1 MAKALVA
8 ARLGFRRLFSISAFT
23 PPPAAAPP
31 PKADPSTNLFVS
43 GLSKR
48 TSTEGLREAFSKFGE
63 VVHAKVVTD
72 RVSGYSKGFG
82 FVRYASIEEAE
93 EGIKGMDGKFL
104 DGWVIFAEYARP
116 RQPPNQ
122 DQSSQPQFNNY
133 GSAPQS
139 NYSSPLSQS
148 TSYYTSAA
156 TSNYSSQAPS
166 QPPLSSSSY
175 SPQATQPPLS
185 NSYYAPQTS
194 QPQQSY
200 GGSVPPSN
208 YESVQSQ
215 SGYASSYFNHTP
227 QTSQPPPSNGSVPA
241 TNYESVQS
249 QSGYA
254 SSYFN
259 HTPQTSQ
266 PPPSNGSVAASNYES
281 VQSQSG
287 YASSYFNHSNA
298 SSPPFNYSSEISQPT
313 SNPSTAPSWYSSP
326 TSQPGSYMS
335 EPPNYAQSHYGS
347 SPVSNHS
354 SQTQNNSLKSENPL
368 NNSSPRNSET
378 FEPSSSYSS
387 ELKSDFEPGRAANY

>member
-1 MAKALVA
+1 MAKALAA

-48 TSTEGLREAFSKFGE
+48 TTTEGLREAFSKFGE

-82 FVRYASIEEAE
+82 FVRYASIEEAD

-116 RQPPNQ
+116 RQPLNQ
-122 DQSSQPQFNNY
+122 DQSSQPQLNNY
-133 GSAPQS
+133 GSAQQS
-139 NYSSPLSQS
+139 NYSSPMSQS
-148 TSYYTSAA
+148 TSYYTS
-156 TSNYSSQAPS
+156 NYSSQASS
-166 QPPLSSSSY
+166 QPPLGSSNY

-215 SGYASSYFNHTP
+215 SGYASSYFNRTP
-227 QTSQPPPSNGSVPA
+227 QPSQPPPPSNGSVP
-241 TNYESVQS
+241 
-249 QSGYA
+249 
-254 SSYFN
+254 
-259 HTPQTSQ
+259 
-266 PPPSNGSVAASNYES
+266 ASNYES

-287 YASSYFNHSNA
+287 YASSYFNHSNG
-298 SSPPFNYSSEISQPT
+298 SVPPFNYSSEMSQQPT
-313 SNPSTAPSWYSSP
+313 SNSSTAPSWYSSP

-335 EPPNYAQSHYGS
+335 GPPNYAQSHYGS
-347 SPVSNHS
+347 TPLSNHS
-354 SQTQNNSLKSENPL
+354 SQPPQQTYSNQPQTSDPSSGYTPTPQNNSLKSENPL
-368 NNSSPRNSET
+368 NNASPRNSET

-387 ELKSDFEPGRAANY
+387 ELRSDYEPGRAANY